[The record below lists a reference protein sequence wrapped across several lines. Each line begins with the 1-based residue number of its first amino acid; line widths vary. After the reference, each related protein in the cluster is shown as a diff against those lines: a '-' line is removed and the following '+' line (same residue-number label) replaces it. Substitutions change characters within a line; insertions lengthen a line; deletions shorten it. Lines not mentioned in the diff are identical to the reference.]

1 MAVPFRRTSK
11 TRKRMRRTH
20 FKLGVPGLVTCPHCG
35 ALIPAHTVCPKCG
48 YYKGEKVIGPVEE
61 TSAAPKAKA
70 TKGKKKAGDK
80 KVAETST
87 VAEEKA
93 E

>member
-1 MAVPFRRTSK
+1 
-11 TRKRMRRTH
+11 
-20 FKLGVPGLVTCPHCG
+20 
-35 ALIPAHTVCPKCG
+35 
-48 YYKGEKVIGPVEE
+48 VEE
-61 TSAAPKAKA
+61 ASTAPKAKA